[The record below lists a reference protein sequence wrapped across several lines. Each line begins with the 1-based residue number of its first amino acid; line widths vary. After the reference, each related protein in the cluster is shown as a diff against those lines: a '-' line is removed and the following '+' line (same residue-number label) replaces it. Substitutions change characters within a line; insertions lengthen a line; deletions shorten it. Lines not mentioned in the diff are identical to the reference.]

1 MVNKSLVERIYLQG
15 GLGIRVQRAPD
26 VDPQAVFLPI
36 FQITGL
42 VLITSLIGVRTV
54 AQAGGASTMQF
65 EHSVG
70 PTVLDAGALSIAAD
84 TIGTIYFLDG
94 DVADSIVKGLGGNA
108 ITGDIL
114 NVYPH
119 KSLVGA
125 GTINVTMTA
134 AAGTGSTGYSISFIP
149 VDDTAII
156 YAL

>member
-15 GLGIRVQRAPD
+15 GLGIRVQRAPAA
-26 VDPQAVFLPI
+26 DPQAVFLPI

-54 AQAGGASTMQF
+54 AQAGGASTMQL

-119 KSLVGA
+119 KVLVGA

-134 AAGTGSTGYSISFIP
+134 AAGTGSTAYVLTYIPISETGL
-149 VDDTAII
+149 VYAI
-156 YAL
+156 